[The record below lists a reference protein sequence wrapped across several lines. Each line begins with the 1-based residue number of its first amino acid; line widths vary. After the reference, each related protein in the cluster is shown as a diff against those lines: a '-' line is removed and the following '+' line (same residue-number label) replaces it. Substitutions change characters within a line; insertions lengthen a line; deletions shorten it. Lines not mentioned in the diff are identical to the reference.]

1 MEKLPLLYSES
12 PKINYD
18 AKFDVL
24 YCTVADNSN
33 SRAVEDFGDIEVFR
47 DFDTD
52 EITGYTVFNFK
63 TICKEKSSEYAMLS
77 RLFDVQALAKE
88 LTGDD

>member
-1 MEKLPLLYSES
+1 MKMFHAEC

-24 YCTVADNSN
+24 YCSVGDSSN

-63 TICKEKSSEYAMLS
+63 TICKEKSSEYTMLS
-77 RLFDVQALAKE
+77 RLFGLIPCSGKKFQI
-88 LTGDD
+88 GR